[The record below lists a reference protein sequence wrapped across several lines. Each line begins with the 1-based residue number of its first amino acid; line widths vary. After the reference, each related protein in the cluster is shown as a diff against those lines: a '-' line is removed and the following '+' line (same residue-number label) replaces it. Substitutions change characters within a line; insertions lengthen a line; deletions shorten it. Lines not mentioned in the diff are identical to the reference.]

1 MIPPLTAA
9 VGVVKGASAAASI
22 VSKIA
27 EVITAPFDL
36 LYDWGTEPLK
46 KREYERSESSKDR
59 DVQRDIE
66 RQVGVDKALSEQR
79 MREQE
84 HKSQRRMREQKHK
97 NDLAIERET
106 EVVRIITEIEQL
118 KKDKEFERMK
128 SVSDAMMEYQIQ
140 LTRINVEAVEVIGIM
155 RIELQKRA
163 YDLIQEKSQQF
174 YEHKKLALADAQS
187 QLETIHASEL
197 PDSMKD
203 ILSGGVAEI
212 LSTTIRDAT
221 QFIQQLNDD
230 MAFLNKDINLITSN
244 GQEFIQRHLEH
255 FKTIDL
261 PSEIIQDV

>member
-1 MIPPLTAA
+1 MIPPLNAA
-9 VGVVKGASAAASI
+9 AGVIQGASAAAAI
-22 VSKIA
+22 VSKVGD
-27 EVITAPFDL
+27 VILAPFNL
-36 LYDWGTEPLK
+36 IYDWGTEPLK
-46 KREYERSESSKDR
+46 RYEHQRSEASKDH
-59 DVQRDIE
+59 DVARDIE

-79 MREQE
+79 MREQ
-84 HKSQRRMREQKHK
+84 KHK

-106 EVVRIITEIEQL
+106 EIVRIITEIEQL

-128 SVSDAMMEYQIQ
+128 SVSDAMMEYQIE

-187 QLETIHASEL
+187 QLETIHSSEL

-203 ILSGGVAEI
+203 ILSSGVAEI

-221 QFIQQLNDD
+221 KFIQQLNDD
-230 MAFLNKDINLITSN
+230 MAFLNNDINLITSN
-244 GQEFIQRHLEH
+244 GQDFIQRHLEH

-261 PSEIIQDV
+261 PPELTQTI